1 MEAAVVVTQWQ
12 PLTALAVVDMQ
23 RMPLA
28 VGVAVADTQHQPL
41 TVAVVVVTQ
50 AVVADTLV
58 AAVAAVT
65 GKSTGS

>member
-1 MEAAVVVTQWQ
+1 
-12 PLTALAVVDMQ
+12 
-23 RMPLA
+23 